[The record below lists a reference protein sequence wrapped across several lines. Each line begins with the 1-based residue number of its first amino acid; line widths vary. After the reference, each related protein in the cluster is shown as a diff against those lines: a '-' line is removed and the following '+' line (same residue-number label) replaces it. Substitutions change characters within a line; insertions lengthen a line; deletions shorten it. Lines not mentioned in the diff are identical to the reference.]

1 MKSATPGKNTSA
13 AEVVSHSAQGF
24 SLRLGEERLFLRF
37 SDFPWFRK
45 ATRAQIAEVQWPSPD
60 HLYWPA
66 LDVDLAVDS
75 IRRPHDFP
83 LVAKATD

>member
-13 AEVVSHSAQGF
+13 AEVTGRGTHGF
-24 SLRLGEERLFLRF
+24 SLRLGEETLFLRY
-37 SDFPWFRK
+37 SDFPWFRN
-45 ATRAQIAEVQWPSPD
+45 ATPAQIDRVEWPSPD

-66 LDVDLAVDS
+66 LDIDLSVES
-75 IRRPHDFP
+75 IRRPQDFP